1 MKYEIDKQIL
11 DATKQLILSEINFSR
26 ELYNKATDF
35 DSRALLESSKQNLVC
50 IYNNLDI
57 HANKPKPIRKVGI
70 TSK

>member
-1 MKYEIDKQIL
+1 MKLEIEENIVEVSKKL
-11 DATKQLILSEINFSR
+11 LISEINFSR

-35 DSRALLESSKQNLVC
+35 DSRAMLESSKQNLVC

-57 HANKPKPIRKVGI
+57 HANKPKPIRKLGI

>member
-1 MKYEIDKQIL
+1 MKLEIEENIVEVSKKL
-11 DATKQLILSEINFSR
+11 LISEINFSR

-35 DSRALLESSKQNLVC
+35 DSRALLESSRQNLVC